1 MGRSSHFKVTGVRNP
16 DEANTEEKLSLVYW
30 LMSKN
35 RLRERREQAVKAK
48 ARAKCREHKQDER

>member
-1 MGRSSHFKVTGVRNP
+1 MSRSRRVKVTGIRNT

-48 ARAKCREHKQDER
+48 ARTKHREHKQDER